1 MTAAAYPA
9 HPMPRTARSS
19 RSSKPATPAARPAV
33 VPHGFDPDAAATGDG
48 LFGLDTRPED
58 ARVVVIPVPFDATTS
73 YRPGTAA
80 GPAHVLEASKQV
92 DLQDIQ
98 YGPIWQAGIAMLP
111 IPKDIA
117 ALSKRA
123 RAAAE
128 PVIEAGGAVPGNKT
142 HAKAIAAVDA
152 ASERVHGYVAREAE
166 RILDRGAIPAVLG
179 GDHSS
184 PFGLIAEL
192 SMRHPGMGILQ
203 IDAHADLRDSF
214 EGFAWSH
221 ASIFHNVM
229 TRLPGV
235 GRLVQVGI
243 RDVGSRE
250 VEFERASKGRVKTFY
265 DQRLR
270 DRQFGGASWTKVCK
284 EVIAALPKEVY
295 VSFDIDGL
303 TAEHCPHTGTPV
315 PGGLT
320 FPEVCHLLELLSA
333 SGRRVIGFDLCEV
346 APGAPGD
353 EWNGCVG
360 ARVLYKLIGCT
371 VHAGK

>member
-1 MTAAAYPA
+1 
-9 HPMPRTARSS
+9 MPRSARAI
-19 RSSKPATPAARPAV
+19 RPSKPLAAI
-33 VPHGFDPDAAATGDG
+33 VPPGFDPDAAATGDG
-48 LFGLDTRPED
+48 LFGLDTRPEH
-58 ARVVVIPVPFDATTS
+58 ARLVVIPVPFDATTS
-73 YRPGTAA
+73 YRAGTAR
-80 GPAHVLEASKQV
+80 GPEHVLEASKQV
-92 DLQDIQ
+92 DLEDIQ
-98 YGPIWQAGIAMLP
+98 FGPIWKAGIAMLP
-111 IPKDIA
+111 VPKDIA
-117 ALSKRA
+117 SLSKRA

-128 PVIEAGGAVPGNKT
+128 PVIKAGGAAPGNRA
-142 HAKAIAAVDA
+142 HAKAVATVNA

-192 SMRHPGMGILQ
+192 SLRHPGMGILQ
-203 IDAHADLRDSF
+203 VDAHADLRDGF

-235 GRLVQVGI
+235 SRLVQVGI
-243 RDVGSRE
+243 RDVGARE
-250 VEFERASKGRVKTFY
+250 VEFAARSKGRVKVFH

-270 DRQFGGASWTKVCK
+270 DRQFAGATWTKVCR
-284 EVIAALPKEVY
+284 EVIASLPHEVY

-303 TAEHCPHTGTPV
+303 TSEHCPHTGTPV

-320 FPEVCHLLELLSA
+320 FPEVCHMLELLAS

-353 EWNGCVG
+353 EWNGSVG
-360 ARVLYKLIGCT
+360 ARVLYKLMGSTLRSVRAI
-371 VHAGK
+371 

>member
-1 MTAAAYPA
+1 
-9 HPMPRTARSS
+9 MPRTS
-19 RSSKPATPAARPAV
+19 RSPRQSKPAKPSAPAV
-33 VPHGFDPDAAATGDG
+33 VPPGFDPDAAATGDG

-58 ARVVVIPVPFDATTS
+58 ARLVVIPVPFDATTS
-73 YRPGTAA
+73 YRPGTAR

-92 DLQDIQ
+92 DLEDIQ
-98 YGPIWQAGIAMLP
+98 YGPVWQAGIAMLP
-111 IPKDIA
+111 VPGDIA
-117 ALSKRA
+117 ALSRRA
-123 RAAAE
+123 RKAAE
-128 PVIEAGGAVPGNKT
+128 PVIAAGGAVPGNKA
-142 HAKAIAAVDA
+142 HARAVAAVNA

-166 RILDRGAIPAVLG
+166 RVLDRGTIPAVLG

-192 SMRHPGMGILQ
+192 SLRHPGMGILQ
-203 IDAHADLRDSF
+203 VDAHADLRDGF

-235 GRLVQVGI
+235 KRLVQVGI
-243 RDVGSRE
+243 RDVGARE
-250 VEFERASKGRVKTFY
+250 LEFARASKGRVRMFC
-265 DQRLR
+265 DQHLR
-270 DRQFGGASWTKVCK
+270 DRQFAGVTWTTVCRD
-284 EVIAALPKEVY
+284 VIAALPRDVY

-303 TAEHCPHTGTPV
+303 AAEHCPSTGTPV
-315 PGGLT
+315 PGGLA

-360 ARVLYKLIGCT
+360 ARVLYKLMGC
-371 VHAGK
+371 ALRSRRAARRG